1 MLNDDLQQ
9 DRRLIM
15 KKMHARSMRQS
26 IKDTTSQRRRQ
37 SDLDYYNDADNDLD
51 EELLYEVQAAHE
63 QHQEDEEIIGG
74 RMEYGDEGLDAL
86 NNALTSPPTT
96 WWAMRSQWQKKKG
109 NMIDKFEQM
118 KHGGGNNAPSENHVP
133 SPMDDARY
141 DEGGEDHQEGID
153 ASYGS
158 GSNSMRSRLG
168 LASNESAGLIGHPVL
183 LEDPSSIGYDSS
195 AYQTNPYA
203 LNPKKNKGG
212 RIPSVMYV
220 SRDTLQKRQIAQISY
235 LVAAICIIFL
245 FMFTLEQRK
254 LSHYAMVSSPITLT
268 AYLME
273 QEEEEEPSH
282 SFEDLGLEQFKDI
295 GHIPQVEFGNIEV
308 NPNDPLANEELAN
321 DPLVGNFQ
329 AEAPDQTK
337 SFDPE
342 RFELLKKILVDLGV
356 TPDVIFENL
365 SSPQFKALHWLANDD
380 VLQYTPDNEHEMR
393 RIIQRYA
400 LVTLYYSTNGE
411 GWTNTLK
418 FLSNEDECNWNE
430 LVEVGGFFA
439 GAGQCEDGFITTLAL
454 WSNNLDG
461 SEYAVMREVVSVQY
475 LWLLCLTHIIFFS
488 SVVLPPE
495 IGALTFLRILSVFDN
510 RLHVIPPK
518 SLTKLKSLEILYL
531 QKNEMEGDLSYL
543 CPSAATDFKSDCGK
557 AALRNGGM
565 TCSCCTSC
573 GYSARNDK
581 ERMHGE
587 P

>member
-1 MLNDDLQQ
+1 MDDDNNNNNHLRASMLNDDLQQ

-96 WWAMRSQWQKKKG
+96 WWAMRNQWQKKKG

-133 SPMDDARY
+133 PPMDDGRY
-141 DEGGEDHQEGID
+141 DEGGGDHQEGID
-153 ASYGS
+153 ASYGI
-158 GSNSMRSRLG
+158 GSHSMRSRLG

-195 AYQTNPYA
+195 AYRTNPYA

-212 RIPSVMYV
+212 RVPSVMYV
-220 SRDTLQKRQIAQISY
+220 SRDTLQKRQIAQVSY

-329 AEAPDQTK
+329 AEALDQTK
-337 SFDPE
+337 AFDPE

-461 SEYAVMREVVSVQY
+461 SE
-475 LWLLCLTHIIFFS
+475 
-488 SVVLPPE
+488 
-495 IGALTFLRILSVFDN
+495 
-510 RLHVIPPK
+510 
-518 SLTKLKSLEILYL
+518 
-531 QKNEMEGDLSYL
+531 
-543 CPSAATDFKSDCGK
+543 
-557 AALRNGGM
+557 
-565 TCSCCTSC
+565 
-573 GYSARNDK
+573 
-581 ERMHGE
+581 
-587 P
+587 